1 MRFSYAESMTDPSFY
16 APLARAAEE
25 AGYDSMVIPD
35 SICYPLH
42 ATSEYP
48 YNPDGSREFLEDK
61 PFLEPFSLIPALG
74 AVTSR
79 LRFTTFVVKV
89 PVRNPVLLA
98 KQATSTAVLTGN
110 RLALGVGTSPW
121 REDYEV
127 LGVDWAGRGRRL
139 DESIA
144 ILRGLASGDYFEYQ
158 GKAFT
163 LPAVKIAPVPT
174 EPIPVLIGGHSD
186 AALRRAA
193 RLGDGWMHGGGDPA
207 DLPRLLARL
216 AQFRREAREG
226 DEGDADQQPQPLT
239 TYSAPEAPSRAR
251 PGEGAMGEGLP
262 RDLGGHRGD
271 HSPGGDRAPS
281 RARPGEG
288 AMGEGLPHAWGGH
301 RGGHP
306 PGGYQVHVISLDAY
320 TVDGVRRLEEQG
332 VTDVIIGFRWPYVTG
347 QDTEPLSRKLDSL
360 RRFADDVIAKTRSP
374 GGT

>member
-16 APLARAAEE
+16 GPLARAAEE

-35 SICYPLH
+35 SICYPRD
-42 ATSEYP
+42 AVSEYP

-79 LRFTTFVVKV
+79 LRFITFVVKV

-110 RLALGVGTSPW
+110 RLVLGVGTSPW
-121 REDYEV
+121 REDYDV
-127 LGVDWAGRGRRL
+127 LGVDWANRGRRL

-144 ILRGLASGDYFEYQ
+144 ILRGLAAGGYFEYQ
-158 GKAFT
+158 GKDFA

-174 EPIPVLIGGHSD
+174 EPIPVLIGGHAD

-216 AQFRREAREG
+216 AEFRREA
-226 DEGDADQQPQPLT
+226 A
-239 TYSAPEAPSRAR
+239 SAPQAPSRAL
-251 PGEGAMGEGLP
+251 PGEGE
-262 RDLGGHRGD
+262 
-271 HSPGGDRAPS
+271 
-281 RARPGEG
+281 
-288 AMGEGLPHAWGGH
+288 MGEGLPHAQGGS
-301 RGGHP
+301 GGIVP
-306 PGGYQVHVISLDAY
+306 P
-320 TVDGVRRLEEQG
+320 RL
-332 VTDVIIGFRWPYVTG
+332 
-347 QDTEPLSRKLDSL
+347 
-360 RRFADDVIAKTRSP
+360 
-374 GGT
+374 

>member
-1 MRFSYAESMTDPSFY
+1 MAEGITARLAAADGEIGGEKAVGAMRFSYAESMTDPAFY

-25 AGYDSMVIPD
+25 AGYHSMVIPD

-42 ATSEYP
+42 ATSTYP
-48 YNPDGSREFLEDK
+48 YNPDGSRDFLEGK

-79 LRFTTFVVKV
+79 IRFTTFVVKV
-89 PVRNPVLLA
+89 PIRNPVLLA

-110 RLALGVGTSPW
+110 RLGLGVGTSPW
-121 REDYEV
+121 REDYDL

-144 ILRGLASGDYFEYQ
+144 ILRGLTAGGYFEYHGQ
-158 GKAFT
+158 T
-163 LPAVKIAPVPT
+163 YDLPPVQIAPVPT

-216 AQFRREAREG
+216 GELRREA
-226 DEGDADQQPQPLT
+226 ADWPAAVPG
-239 TYSAPEAPSRAR
+239 AR
-251 PGEGAMGEGLP
+251 GFEI
-262 RDLGGHRGD
+262 
-271 HSPGGDRAPS
+271 
-281 RARPGEG
+281 
-288 AMGEGLPHAWGGH
+288 
-301 RGGHP
+301 
-306 PGGYQVHVISLDAY
+306 HVISADAY

-332 VTDVIIGFRWPYVTG
+332 VTDVIIGFRWPYATG
-347 QDTEPLSRKLDSL
+347 PDTQPLGEKLDNL
-360 RRFADDVIAKTRSP
+360 RRYADDVIAKM
-374 GGT
+374 

>member
-25 AGYDSMVIPD
+25 AGYHSMVIPD
-35 SICYPLH
+35 SICYPRH

-98 KQATSTAVLTGN
+98 KQVTSTAVLTGN

-121 REDYEV
+121 REDYDV

-144 ILRGLASGDYFEYQ
+144 ILRGLAGGGYFEYQ
-158 GKAFT
+158 GKTFT

-174 EPIPVLIGGHSD
+174 EPVPVLIGGHSD
-186 AALRRAA
+186 AALRRAV

-216 AQFRREAREG
+216 AELRRQA
-226 DEGDADQQPQPLT
+226 A
-239 TYSAPEAPSRAR
+239 SAPQA
-251 PGEGAMGEGLP
+251 
-262 RDLGGHRGD
+262 H
-271 HSPGGDRAPS
+271 
-281 RARPGEG
+281 
-288 AMGEGLPHAWGGH
+288 
-301 RGGHP
+301 HP
-306 PGGYQVHVISLDAY
+306 PGGGFEIHVISMDAY

-332 VTDVIIGFRWPYVTG
+332 VTDVIVGFRWPYG
-347 QDTEPLSRKLDSL
+347 CGPDTEPLSQKLDNL
-360 RRFADDVIAKTRSP
+360 RRFADAVIAKT
-374 GGT
+374 